1 MNFESSCN
9 LGLAVGASA
18 DTRLEATSGQAPAF
32 IQVVQRLLSVLTV
45 SAIIVSNLALQL
57 GTPLPCNAKHV
68 HAGGSFAPWL
78 CMAGQ
83 SVE

>member
-18 DTRLEATSGQAPAF
+18 DTRLQATSGQAPAF
-32 IQVVQRLLSVLTV
+32 IQVVQRHLSALTV
-45 SAIIVSNLALQL
+45 SAIIVSDLPFQL
-57 GTPLPCNAKHV
+57 GIPLPYNAKHV
-68 HAGGSFAPWL
+68 HAGGSFPPWL